1 MKGIITDLNYSI
13 YKYVPTEPYVNN
25 LISDLEHLIEA
36 LNNHKKI
43 CTAAGVGQITSGH
56 MHSNAN
62 AITNY
67 ADNML
72 IQHTQTFIQNCAYG
86 YPFMD
91 DIDYLHYPSSSRHT
105 SKKYKSDGPQ
115 VDLSGGLAGNDTPET
130 IDATKIIQDLIDKS
144 KPCDHN
150 WSEADMANYQCT
162 QCNCRIKSLP
172 CENCSHNDAI
182 RCHNDF
188 VCTKCNTNKCM
199 IEQPPEFRA
208 YQAAQDA
215 IRDGTADESNPIIK
229 YTKRCL
235 DLQIAYYE
243 KEFQKTLDEQ
253 NAALLDHIKTS

>member
-25 LISDLEHLIEA
+25 LISDLEHLTEA

-91 DIDYLHYPSSSRHT
+91 DIDYLHYPSSSRRPSRRT
-105 SKKYKSDGPQ
+105 SKKCKSDGPQ
-115 VDLSGGLAGNDTPET
+115 VDLSGGLAGNDTTET
-130 IDATKIIQDLIDKS
+130 IDATKIIQDLIDDKI
-144 KPCDHN
+144 KLCDHD
-150 WSEADMANYQCT
+150 EPVE
-162 QCNCRIKSLP
+162 L
-172 CENCSHNDAI
+172 
-182 RCHNDF
+182 
-188 VCTKCNTNKCM
+188 TKKQLEDYNE
-199 IEQPPEFRA
+199 I
-208 YQAAQDA
+208 AQERGN
-215 IRDGTADESNPIIK
+215 I
-229 YTKRCL
+229 
-235 DLQIAYYE
+235 
-243 KEFQKTLDEQ
+243 
-253 NAALLDHIKTS
+253 